1 MHIDDQG
8 THPPLPARPPIGRH
22 AARVARCAVAVAT
35 LALVAS
41 GVRAAE
47 RVRVAVVHIRDDEPS
62 RRVRAE
68 LAAAGLEAVDVP
80 ISSDDSR
87 SAAAVARSEHAVA
100 AVRVVSADEVELAI
114 VDTASANVLYDK
126 SVRSSG
132 AQSDSLALRAVE
144 DLRARLVKLHL
155 VEPAP
160 SEAPAPPEDAPPVTR
175 GAPAH
180 DDGPGAGHGTPMR
193 SLWAT
198 GALGA
203 TASTGGLG
211 GDLAARVGLRVDAT
225 PRFGGSIAALLPLL
239 SQTVSETGAHADVN
253 VYVVSAL
260 LHYALVG
267 SGEWG
272 ADLGAGAGVVIARMQ
287 GFADAPVY
295 TGRSE
300 TVVAGAPIVDASLSY
315 RPISMLRVRGEFQAG
330 VAMPRLAVTF
340 DDRDVAVWGRP
351 FAVALLGAEIALS
364 SESDVTVNR

>member
-1 MHIDDQG
+1 M
-8 THPPLPARPPIGRH
+8 LVF
-22 AARVARCAVAVAT
+22 AASRV
-35 LALVAS
+35 S
-41 GVRAAE
+41 AAE
-47 RVRVAVVHIRDDEPS
+47 RVRVAVVHARDDEPS

-68 LAAAGLEAVDVP
+68 LGAAGLEAVDVP
-80 ISSDDSR
+80 VASDDSR

-114 VDTASANVLYDK
+114 VDAESANVLYDK
-126 SVRSSG
+126 AVRASG

-144 DLRARLVKLHL
+144 DLRARLVKLRL

-160 SEAPAPPEDAPPVTR
+160 SEAAAPPQEAPAPSATTPV
-175 GAPAH
+175 H
-180 DDGPGAGHGTPMR
+180 DDGVRAERGAAKR

-198 GALGA
+198 GALAA
-203 TASTGGLG
+203 TTSTGGLG
-211 GDLAARVGLRVDAT
+211 GDLAARVGLRLEA
-225 PRFGGSIAALLPLL
+225 PSRFGGSVAALLPLL
-239 SQTVSETGAHADVN
+239 SQTVSAPGAHAEVN

-287 GFADAPVY
+287 GFAEAPVY

-300 TVVAGAPIVDASLSY
+300 TLVAGAPIVDASLGY
-315 RPISMLRVRGEFQAG
+315 RPISMLRIRSELQAG
-330 VAMPRLAVTF
+330 IAMPRLAVTF

-351 FAVALLGAEIALS
+351 FMVALLGVEIALS
-364 SESDVTVNR
+364 SESDAGMTR